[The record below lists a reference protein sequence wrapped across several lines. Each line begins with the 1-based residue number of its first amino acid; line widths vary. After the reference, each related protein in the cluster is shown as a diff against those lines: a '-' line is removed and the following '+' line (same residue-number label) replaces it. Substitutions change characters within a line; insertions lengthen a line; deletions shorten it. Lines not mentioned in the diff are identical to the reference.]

1 MPDCIYYINNFV
13 LRTHARK
20 AYMGIKPPI
29 VKPVPKPLPDGKE
42 PQPMPMPMPR
52 PNPGKFKKFEAQP
65 GGVDD
70 SMETKVN
77 PNPTQPMDNTLVSKV
92 GEQMVPDT
100 KRKTK
105 KKPNNTGA
113 LGSSGGYL

>member
-1 MPDCIYYINNFV
+1 MTKPFPDP
-13 LRTHARK
+13 R
-20 AYMGIKPPI
+20 PP
-29 VKPVPKPLPDGKE
+29 VEREDPSFK
-42 PQPMPMPMPR
+42 PMPSPR

-70 SMETKVN
+70 SMETKV
-77 PNPTQPMDNTLVSKV
+77 NPTQPMDNTLVSKV

-105 KKPNNTGA
+105 KKTNNTGA

>member
-1 MPDCIYYINNFV
+1 MTKPFPDP
-13 LRTHARK
+13 R
-20 AYMGIKPPI
+20 PPEG
-29 VKPVPKPLPDGKE
+29 KDPDFRPLPR
-42 PQPMPMPMPR
+42 PR

-77 PNPTQPMDNTLVSKV
+77 PTAQPMDNTLVSKV

-105 KKPNNTGA
+105 KKTNNTGA